1 MLPVLTDSMLVKDM
15 FNLKDVTSLLLGEHR
30 ETDIKHIQPIEYH
43 QLI

>member
-1 MLPVLTDSMLVKDM
+1 MMPVLTDSTLVKDM
-15 FNLKDVTSLLLGEHR
+15 FNLKDVTFLLGEHR

>member
-1 MLPVLTDSMLVKDM
+1 MLPVSTDSMLVKDM
-15 FNLKDVTSLLLGEHR
+15 FNLKDVTLLLGEHR